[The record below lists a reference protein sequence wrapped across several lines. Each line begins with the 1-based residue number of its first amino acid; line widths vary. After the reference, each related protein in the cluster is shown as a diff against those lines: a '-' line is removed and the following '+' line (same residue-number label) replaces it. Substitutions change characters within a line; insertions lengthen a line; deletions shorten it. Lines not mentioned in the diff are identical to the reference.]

1 MGQVFRKV
9 GLQAAFLAVGLAIIG
24 CVKENND
31 VAGGNEEPV
40 PVEGAVK
47 FECSIASSKAVF
59 DGEDAGQL
67 LWQAG
72 DRVKIFCDRAQGVKE
87 AAYSVTPGSP
97 AVEGS
102 LTASGDA
109 LEWNSDGGQ
118 HRFYAVY
125 PESAAVMAKEGVL
138 TVPVSLTQKCT
149 VKSSDATVNDVTA
162 APDLSQVYLVA
173 TAETA
178 PSEEGVSLVFKP
190 LMTMLEIKIPGP
202 QSGGAARVTGLSIAT
217 EITSKSAA
225 AADKFYYDIAASGIV
240 DLSRSSYGAPL
251 TRVQTVFI
259 DLVDESGNLTY
270 VDVGSGRTLTVTAF
284 LPPVSQKAAAINSR
298 TTVRVHI
305 ASDTE
310 VVHPL
315 KTHNEGGLD
324 WTTRIP
330 DSSLYP
336 VALPSPVSG
345 SRSLGN
351 NWITPLPDDIPVS
364 QLSLPG
370 THDAATMNCSAIG
383 KCQVYTIAE
392 QLKRGVRVFDLRP
405 TMDNESTLGNI
416 YHGILDT
423 GISMSSVFSDFD
435 NYLIANPG
443 EFVIVLMR
451 YESDR
456 NSVDVSSYNA
466 AIRSFLAGNSS
477 YQSRKAAF
485 RPDLKVGDLRGK
497 ILIISRNDL
506 TPDSSIETAYTGW
519 SSSNAAGDVRTLK
532 GTGGATDI
540 YVQDMYSQERD
551 GDSSDADFLA
561 KKQQVVCG
569 MMDIAAGFS
578 TNPVLRNSW
587 LVNYT
592 SAYVGTYSIFGYKIP
607 NDDSYARNAASTNAA
622 AYNYL
627 ISREASPTGIVMM
640 DFAGASVYNVGGTDF
655 SVCGDLLVQK
665 VIDNNYRW

>member
-1 MGQVFRKV
+1 MGEVLKTFF
-9 GLQAAFLAVGLAIIG
+9 LHLAVLTTGVALCG
-24 CVKENND
+24 CVTEDNP
-31 VAGGNEEPV
+31 VTGGNEEPV
-40 PVEGAVK
+40 KVEGAVR
-47 FECSIASSKAVF
+47 FECSIASSKAAF
-59 DGEDAGQL
+59 DGEDAGQI
-67 LWQAG
+67 LWQSG
-72 DRVKIFCDRAQGVKE
+72 DRVKIFCEQARDAKE
-87 AAYSVTPGSP
+87 ASYSVTPGST
-97 AVEGS
+97 AKDGF
-102 LTASGDA
+102 LTASGNA
-109 LEWNSDGGQ
+109 LEWNADGGQ
-118 HRFYAVY
+118 HRFFAVY

-138 TVPVSLTQKCT
+138 TVPVNLLQKCT
-149 VKSSDATVNDVTA
+149 VNSSDATGKDVVA
-162 APDLSQVYLVA
+162 VPDKSQVYLVA
-173 TAETA
+173 TADGT

-190 LMTMLEIKIPGP
+190 LMTMLEITIPGP
-202 QSGGAARVTGLSIAT
+202 QSGGVSRVTGLSIAT

-225 AADKFYYDIAASGIV
+225 AGDKFYYDIAASELV

-251 TRVQTVFI
+251 TRSQTVFI

-284 LPPVSQKAAAINSR
+284 LPPVSQNAAASIKSR
-298 TTVRVHI
+298 TTVRVHM

-315 KTHNEGGLD
+315 KTHNDGGMD

-330 DSSLYP
+330 ASTLYP
-336 VALPSPVSG
+336 VCLPSPVSG
-345 SRSLGN
+345 AGSLGN
-351 NWITPLPDDIPVS
+351 NWITYLPDDIPVC

-370 THDAATMNCSAIG
+370 THDAATVNCLTPG

-405 TMDNESTLGNI
+405 AMDNESTLGNI

-423 GISMSSVFSDFD
+423 GVTMSSVFSDFD

-456 NSVDVSSYNA
+456 NSIDVSFYNK
-466 AIRSFLAGNSS
+466 AIRSFLTGNSA
-477 YQSRKAAF
+477 YRSRKAAF
-485 RPDLKVGDLRGK
+485 RPDLRVGDLRGK

-519 SSSNAAGDVRTLK
+519 SSGNVAGDVRK
-532 GTGGATDI
+532 IVGTGGTTDI
-540 YVQDMYSQERD
+540 YVQDMYSQSCD
-551 GDSSDADFLA
+551 GNSSDADFLA
-561 KKQQVVCG
+561 KKRQIVCG
-569 MMDIAAGFS
+569 MMDIASRISTDAAFS
-578 TNPVLRNSW
+578 NNW

-592 SAYVGTYSIFGYKIP
+592 SAYVGTGIFGIRQ
-607 NDDSYARNAASTNAA
+607 DSYARNAASTNTA

-655 SVCGDLLVQK
+655 KVCGDLLVQK
-665 VIDNNYRW
+665 IIDNNYRW